1 MTDIMSN
8 GVRIH
13 YEIQGSGEPLVLLMG
28 LGAYARKWEKHAAV
42 YRKHFQCILID
53 NRGSGRSDKPELEAY
68 TTEMMAEDAVAV
80 MDALGIKRAHIH
92 GISMGGAIAQIIAAK
107 HPERVIS
114 LILTSTFAR
123 PDNYYTRGISLLRD
137 SVGVLD
143 GATFG
148 RLVQY
153 IIYSAHYFNT
163 HLDDIMADAAADAD
177 DPLPMPA
184 YAYRAQCN
192 ACLTHDALPLLKD
205 IKAPTLVAAGDSDLF
220 STPETTQQLV
230 QGIEG
235 ARLYLCRNGGHVHH
249 WEALEQFNDATLSFL
264 LNHREGGG
272 N

>member
-80 MDALGIKRAHIH
+80 MDALGIRRAHIH
-92 GISMGGAIAQIIAAK
+92 GISMGGAIAQIVAAK

-123 PDNYYTRGISLLRD
+123 PDNYYTRGIELLRD

-163 HLDDIMADAAADAD
+163 HLDDIMADAAADAG

-249 WEALEQFNDATLSFL
+249 WEALDQFNDATLSFL